1 MNGLLFLQHLISD
14 FFISL
19 FYWPFWWYSKGLLY
33 IIQTTWSL
41 IDYYAKSLAINI
53 WVKNIFVPMFG
64 QRDWQSRI
72 ISFIVRLA
80 NIFFR
85 SLILVIWS
93 TLCLTIPIIYVLIL
107 PLTIGFIFIN
117 IISP

>member
-1 MNGLLFLQHLISD
+1 MSSLIFLQHLISD

-33 IIQTTWSL
+33 IIQLTWSL

-53 WVKNIFVPMFG
+53 WAKNIFVPMFG

-72 ISFIVRLA
+72 ISFIIRLA

-85 SLILVIWS
+85 SIILIIWS
-93 TLCLTIPIIYVLIL
+93 TVCLVIPIVYVLIL
-107 PLTIGFIFIN
+107 PLTISFILVN